1 MFDRGVDRPVRML
14 LATVLVT
21 APLLAIAVLVL
32 GGEQVA
38 PCLAPMP
45 ACGVHPRPVPI
56 ISTKAGLTV
65 ILAGL
70 AICWLAAA
78 VLLLGGLWRRRPELV
93 LRLVG
98 GVFMFAS
105 VAAVVGFGYGWL
117 TGGLHDG
124 AMDAAWFALSTM
136 TVLFV
141 LGVAIAA
148 LLTPQRRRRTDTYSP
163 GDLPAREWERRSSG

>member
-1 MFDRGVDRPVRML
+1 MFDRRVDRPVRML

-45 ACGVHPRPVPI
+45 GCGAHPGPVPI
-56 ISTKAGLTV
+56 IGTRAGV
-65 ILAGL
+65 IVTLAGL
-70 AICWLAAA
+70 AICWLCAA
-78 VLLLGGLWRRRPELV
+78 VLLLGGLWRRRPEVV

-117 TGGLHDG
+117 AGGLRDG
-124 AMDAAWFALSTM
+124 ALDAAWFALTTM

-141 LGVAIAA
+141 MGVAIAA
-148 LLTPQRRRRTDTYSP
+148 LLTPQRRRRNDLARPEP
-163 GDLPAREWERRSSG
+163 GQWERRSSG